1 MEATELVYLTMHHES
16 YDDLK
21 QRILLTY
28 GAKYDRE
35 QEREFS
41 ARMDFLA
48 RLQEGTETLLDFQE
62 PRLQY
67 FFERHTVGGSGHCCL
82 ATVLVSSFN
91 DVQEEDPARM
101 AEAMEMRWKLLSGPD
116 YEISEISYSGLTYCR
131 CPEGKARALHEQING
146 LDCAPEFKWK
156 IMTALCAYEESLK
169 ELLALIQPVLD
180 YLEQEL
186 EQMEPLLEPVYAYWR
201 TSMEDT
207 SLEELLPRI
216 GPGQGEAH
224 LSQQKITVR
233 FWRMPC
239 NRMFLVENWGAPG
252 EHLGRLWHILVL
264 SWSWMMRQTAARS
277 ATGSFALCS
286 DPLGT
291 TASLPL

>member
-48 RLQEGTETLLDFQE
+48 RLQERAETLLDFQE

-67 FFERHTVGGSGHCCL
+67 FFERHAVGGSGHCCL

-101 AEAMEMRWKLLSGPD
+101 AEAMQARWKLLSGPG
-116 YEISEISYSGLTYCR
+116 YEISEISYSGLTYRR
-131 CPEGKARALHEQING
+131 CPEGQSRALHEQING

-156 IMTALCAYEESLK
+156 IMTALCAYEELSL
-169 ELLALIQPVLD
+169 I
-180 YLEQEL
+180 
-186 EQMEPLLEPVYAYWR
+186 
-201 TSMEDT
+201 
-207 SLEELLPRI
+207 
-216 GPGQGEAH
+216 
-224 LSQQKITVR
+224 
-233 FWRMPC
+233 
-239 NRMFLVENWGAPG
+239 
-252 EHLGRLWHILVL
+252 HI
-264 SWSWMMRQTAARS
+264 
-277 ATGSFALCS
+277 
-286 DPLGT
+286 
-291 TASLPL
+291 